1 MCLSRAVNK
10 EGSGGQLFGCSVT
23 KSYFNR
29 GADYAHTLLLVTPSR
44 FSDLLTALASV
55 YLPMRSFTK
64 ETVKIRFLLMKA
76 YIGDNR
82 REQYLIETI
91 KSGVM

>member
-29 GADYAHTLLLVTPSR
+29 GADYAHTLLLLTPPR
-44 FSDLLTALASV
+44 FLDLPTALASV
-55 YLPMRSFTK
+55 YLTMRSYTK
-64 ETVKIRFLLMKA
+64 EAVKIRFILMKA
-76 YIGDNR
+76 YLGDVWRDQN
-82 REQYLIETI
+82 LIETI
-91 KSGVM
+91 KRGVM